1 MMSYAEPAPLATGS
15 QEVPMSS
22 WNMDIYR
29 KGPPSLTRI
38 VYKLA
43 GAAIGLVLACVII
56 YVIEWIRIQ

>member
-1 MMSYAEPAPLATGS
+1 
-15 QEVPMSS
+15 VSS

-43 GAAIGLVLACVII
+43 GAAIGLVLACLII